1 MKILVIEDEK
11 KVASFIKKGLE
22 DGYYQVTLSYDGVDG
37 FKKATSGEFDLI
49 ILDNMLP
56 KMDGLAVLS
65 QLRAT
70 GMQVPVLML
79 TAKTE
84 TEDIVTGLD
93 SGADNYMAKPF
104 AFAELQARVKALIRK
119 SVQGRGSDILY
130 ANLRIDP
137 VDHRLWRDKTEIK
150 LSGQEYQVI
159 AYLVRNAEAIVSRQD
174 IADNCWDE
182 PIEQFSNIV
191 DVYINYLRKKVDASF
206 SPKLIHT
213 VRGQGYVLKDK
224 DSATLTVIK

>member
-11 KVASFIKKGLE
+11 KIASFIKKGLE
-22 DGYYQVTLSYDGVDG
+22 DESCQVTLSYDGVDG
-37 FKKATSGEFDLI
+37 LNNATSGEFDLI
-49 ILDNMLP
+49 IIDIMLP

-65 QLRAT
+65 QVRGK
-70 GMQVPVLML
+70 GMHVPVLML

-84 TEDIVTGLD
+84 TIDIVTGLD
-93 SGADNYMAKPF
+93 SGADDYLAKPF

-119 SVQGRGSDILY
+119 SVQSRGSDIRC

-137 VDHRLWRDKTEIK
+137 VDHRVWRDKAEIK
-150 LSGQEYQVI
+150 LSGQEYQII
-159 AYLVRNAEAIVSRQD
+159 AYLVRNAEVTVSRQE

-182 PIEQFSNIV
+182 PIAQFSNIV
-191 DVYINYLRKKVDASF
+191 DVYINYLRKKVDEPF

-224 DSATLTVIK
+224 DSPTKQTP

>member
-11 KVASFIKKGLE
+11 KIASFIKKGLE
-22 DGYYQVTLSYDGVDG
+22 DESCQVTLSYDGEDG
-37 FKKATSGEFDLI
+37 LKQATSGEFDLI
-49 ILDNMLP
+49 ILDTLLP

-65 QLRAT
+65 QLRET
-70 GMQVPVLML
+70 GNQVPVLML
-79 TAKTE
+79 TAKAE
-84 TEDIVTGLD
+84 TTDIVTGLG
-93 SGADNYMAKPF
+93 SGADDYMVKPF
-104 AFAELQARVKALIRK
+104 AFEELLARVRALIRR
-119 SVQGRGSDILY
+119 SLQSRGLDIRY

-137 VDHRLWRDKTEIK
+137 VDHRLWRDTSEIK

-224 DSATLTVIK
+224 